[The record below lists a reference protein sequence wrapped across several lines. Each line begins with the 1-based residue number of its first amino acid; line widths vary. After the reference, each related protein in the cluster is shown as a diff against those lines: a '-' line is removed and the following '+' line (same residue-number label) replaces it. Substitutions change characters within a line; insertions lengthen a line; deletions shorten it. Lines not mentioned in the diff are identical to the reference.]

1 MEVYNIKNNKV
12 EFVKVKLL
20 TLKLLLFLIIFISC
34 KIDDSVKINFQIN
47 KTTLERVK
55 GKYLYLKNVDTK
67 SIIDSLIVNQEDN
80 QFTIPNN
87 RSKVS
92 ETYSILMNDT
102 TFING
107 EKINYKKPLG
117 YFNPYK
123 INEIYS
129 TFNVEPNMNKIY
141 LFTSVKDTENGR
153 IQLQNEFEN
162 NKNISI
168 SISKQND
175 IFHKKIVLSFS
186 DTNTDE
192 RLTTL
197 SNNIETIKKYPYSIV
212 LLNQLFRYKTKFRNT
227 DLTNQL
233 SFFDDDIKKTSLFKR
248 IVNYT
253 NSNTSSFDISYPEF
267 IELEN
272 KDGELKNIGNS
283 KSRMNLIV
291 YWSWWCG
298 PCRKEIPYYR
308 ELYKKYKDKG
318 LTITSISIDPDKNKW
333 FETLKIENMEWE
345 QLIVSPSSLSELQI
359 YFEINSIPK
368 SYLYDDKNKLIDK
381 FLGFSETDLTK
392 LKSHLIKLED

>member
-1 MEVYNIKNNKV
+1 M
-12 EFVKVKLL
+12 KLL
-20 TLKLLLFLIIFISC
+20 TLKLLLFLLIFISC

-55 GKYLYLKNVDTK
+55 GKYLYLKNIYTRT
-67 SIIDSLIVNQEDN
+67 IIDSLIVNQEDN

-87 RSKVS
+87 RNKVS

-107 EKINYKKPLG
+107 VKINYKKPLG

-123 INEIYS
+123 MNVIYS
-129 TFNVEPNMNKIY
+129 TFYVEPNMNKIY

-212 LLNQLFRYKTKFRNT
+212 LLDQLFYYKTKFRNT

-233 SFFDDDIKKTSLFKR
+233 SFFDDDIKKTSLFKK